1 MAEQDNTLLNAD
13 NLYTAVEGEDGKEL
27 NLEFDQRLNLVGV
40 IRDRFK
46 VAEDARITDEKRWI
60 KAYENY
66 RGLYGK
72 KIRFRE
78 SEKSRVF
85 VKITKTKVLAA
96 FGQLVDVV
104 FGTGK
109 FPIGITE
116 TKIPE
121 GEREHAHLDTENPV
135 PGWCDNFKDFLV

>member
-72 KIRFRE
+72 KIRF
-78 SEKSRVF
+78 
-85 VKITKTKVLAA
+85 
-96 FGQLVDVV
+96 
-104 FGTGK
+104 
-109 FPIGITE
+109 
-116 TKIPE
+116 
-121 GEREHAHLDTENPV
+121 
-135 PGWCDNFKDFLV
+135 